1 MWLLFIHLLT
11 LPYSWCCTRESDRSG
26 DFTLI
31 GNSILICSRLLV
43 TWSAAPGDHSA
54 TQLGLGGN
62 IPAEDLD
69 SRSSLRRIKHFCKI
83 SCFIWWR
90 LKEPVNTWEDL
101 HLFGKRGL
109 ENIYSKIHISE
120 PLQNILIAGQRKNKK
135 EEDFWEVVKRISKCK
150 MVMKMKIN
158 LQRT

>member
-1 MWLLFIHLLT
+1 MKMFDVITIAYLLFWGPLFLVTLVNWDWKVKRPKSQWHIRSLFMWLLFIHLLT

-83 SCFIWWR
+83 SCFI
-90 LKEPVNTWEDL
+90 
-101 HLFGKRGL
+101 
-109 ENIYSKIHISE
+109 
-120 PLQNILIAGQRKNKK
+120 
-135 EEDFWEVVKRISKCK
+135 
-150 MVMKMKIN
+150 
-158 LQRT
+158 